1 MDGNLP
7 VLICGAGPTGLTLA
21 LELSRFGVPCRII
34 DRALAPATH
43 SQALAVQARTLELLE
58 ACRVTER
65 ILMFAQPVR
74 HVDVRAGDRTIVSVD
89 LAGMP
94 TAYDYVASVGQETME
109 RTMIVCLHE
118 QGMSV
123 ERGITLTALEQDDGG
138 VEVVLAGEGGI
149 ERLRCRYLA
158 ACDGAHSTI
167 RHLLDVPFDGFSLPE
182 RFALA
187 DVRLDTG
194 LPRDRLTVML
204 GADGGAFALVPLPD
218 AWRAIVELPAEM
230 PELLAAADVQ
240 RLLDRHHVPARV
252 DAVEWTSGYHVHQRK
267 VARYADGRAFLL
279 GDAAHI
285 HSPIGG
291 QGMNAGIADAVN
303 LAWKLALVVIDDV
316 DPRILATYHDEREA
330 VGRALLAA
338 ADYGNRVAFNG
349 NTAVRALRNA
359 VAPLAT
365 RLPRVRERLRE
376 NLAGLRVAY
385 LRSPLSVNDV
395 STRPGLRAGMRV
407 RGHRPGGY
415 RPQPV
420 VIPEGDQGTPTTIV
434 VRPDG
439 YAGYISD
446 GNHAGGA
453 NTYLQNVIGLTYV
466 GKAATGQ
473 SASL

>member
-34 DRALAPATH
+34 DRAREPAPH
-43 SQALAVQARTLELLE
+43 SRALAVHARTLELLE

-65 ILMFAQPVR
+65 ILPFAQAIR
-74 HVDVRAGDRTIVSVD
+74 HAELRAGDRPIVSVD
-89 LAGMP
+89 FNGMATP
-94 TAYDYVASVGQETME
+94 YAFVASVGQETVE

-118 QGMSV
+118 QGIGV
-123 ERGITLTALEQDDGG
+123 ERGLTLTGVQQHADG
-138 VEVVLAGEGGI
+138 VEVEIAGDAGI
-149 ERLRCRYLA
+149 ETVRCRFLA

-167 RHLLDVPFDGFSLPE
+167 RHLLDLPFSGHSVPE

-187 DVRLDTG
+187 DVRLDTQ
-194 LPRDRLTVML
+194 LPRDRLTVVL
-204 GADGGAFALVPLPD
+204 DPDGGAFGLVPLAD
-218 AWRAIVELPAEM
+218 CWRVIVVSPAELPEQ
-230 PELLAAADVQ
+230 LAAADVQ
-240 RLLDRHHVPARV
+240 QLLDAHHLPARLA
-252 DAVEWTSGYHVHQRK
+252 AVEWASTYRVHQRK
-267 VARYADGRAFLL
+267 VTRYLDGRTFFL
-279 GDAAHI
+279 GDAAHV

-291 QGMNAGIADAVN
+291 QGMNAGIGDAVN
-303 LAWKLALVVIDDV
+303 LAWKLALVVNDDV
-316 DPRILATYHDEREA
+316 DSRLLATYHDEREA

-338 ADYGNRVAFNG
+338 TDYGTLVAFNA
-349 NTAVRALRNA
+349 NSAVRALRNA

-365 RLPRVRERLRE
+365 RLPLLHDRLRE
-376 NLAGLRVAY
+376 TVAGLRIAY
-385 LRSPLSVNDV
+385 PDSPLSVNDV
-395 STRPGLRAGMRV
+395 PARRGLRAGMRV

-420 VIPEGDQGTPTTIV
+420 VVPQGERGTPTTIV

-439 YAGYISD
+439 YAGYVAD

-466 GKAATGQ
+466 GRRG
-473 SASL
+473 